1 MRTLRS
7 RLILSHILP
16 LLLVVPLVGVGLLYI
31 LESQILLTGLSNEL
45 VRHGELSAEMAEDRP
60 IIWSDS
66 SEAERF
72 VSWYAVRSHSRVM
85 LLDAKGNLLASSHP
99 ASGSQVGQ
107 PPQLPDLSDV
117 LAGEAQVQVNHSLVL
132 QTDVVQVLVPVKGP
146 DQEVMGVVRMSQQL
160 SDLRQQ
166 FNRLRT
172 LILGAL
178 AVQLV
183 LGALIG
189 LLLALSLGR
198 SLRGVTDAIYGVA
211 SGRRWETLPERDP
224 EEIRLLLRAFNTL
237 IEQLRLLEDSR
248 RHLLANLVHELGRP
262 IGALRSG
269 LQALLGGADQDPEL
283 RHELL
288 EGMDD
293 QVERL
298 SPLLGSLTDLHDQVL
313 GTLELDLQPIALSE
327 WLPRTVTPWREVAHD
342 QGLHWQMEIP
352 DSLPVVEVDA
362 DRLAQSL
369 GNLLSNAIKYT
380 PEGTIT
386 VEASAQDSGVAI
398 VVGDTGIGV
407 SPLEQDRIFEPF
419 YRSSRDKRFPQG
431 MGLGLSIARDLVIAH
446 GGRLEVESA
455 SGEGSRF
462 TILLPRG
469 SAAGTELDS

>member
-1 MRTLRS
+1 M
-7 RLILSHILP
+7 P
-16 LLLVVPLVGVGLLYI
+16 NLVAA
-31 LESQILLTGLSNEL
+31 LE
-45 VRHGELSAEMAEDRP
+45 
-60 IIWSDS
+60 
-66 SEAERF
+66 
-72 VSWYAVRSHSRVM
+72 
-85 LLDAKGNLLASSHP
+85 
-99 ASGSQVGQ
+99 GQ
-107 PPQLPDLSDV
+107 Q
-117 LAGEAQVQVNHSLVL
+117 QVQVSHSLIL
-132 QTDVVQVLVPVKGP
+132 QAEVVKVLVPVIGP
-146 DQEVMGVVRMSQQL
+146 NQEVMGVVRMSQQL
-160 SDLRQQ
+160 SDLSQQ

-198 SLRGVTDAIYGVA
+198 SLRRVTEAIYGVA

-237 IEQLRLLEDSR
+237 IKQLRLLEDSR

-298 SPLLGSLTDLHDQVL
+298 SPLLDSLTDLHDQVL
-313 GTLELDLQPIALSE
+313 GTLELNLQPVALSE

-342 QGLHWQMEIP
+342 KGLHWQMEVAG
-352 DSLPVVEVDA
+352 SLPMVEVDA
-362 DRLAQSL
+362 DRLAQAL

-386 VEASAQDSGVAI
+386 VKASVQDSGVAI

-407 SPLEQDRIFEPF
+407 APSEQDRIFEPF

-431 MGLGLSIARDLVIAH
+431 MGLGLSIARDLVLAH

-455 SGEGSRF
+455 PGEGSRF

-469 SAAGTELDS
+469 SAAGATSDS